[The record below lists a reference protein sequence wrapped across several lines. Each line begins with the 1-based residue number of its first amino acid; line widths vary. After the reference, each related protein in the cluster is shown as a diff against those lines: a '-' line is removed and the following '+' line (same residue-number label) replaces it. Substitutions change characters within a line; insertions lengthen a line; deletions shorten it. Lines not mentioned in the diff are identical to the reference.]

1 MSWEIRS
8 IGDVCTLEKGN
19 IGITKAIDGEYPLVV
34 LGEERKTHNEFQFD
48 DEAVVIPLVSST
60 GHGHRSMKRIHYQ
73 SGKFSV
79 GNILCAVIPKDKSK
93 LSAQYLYRY
102 LDLNKEKELV
112 SRMKGMA
119 NVSLPMKSIAEVEIP
134 IPPIEVQYDIVS
146 IFEALEETNYTLQDE
161 QSHQLSLLKKLRQQI
176 LQDAVQGKLVP
187 QDPIDEPAS
196 VLLERIKAEKEKL
209 VRENKIKKE
218 KPLPPIRL
226 EEIPFEIPENWSWC
240 RLSEIFDVRDGTHD
254 TPKYVNNGVPFITS
268 KNISSGRI
276 DFKDV
281 KYISLSDHIEFS
293 KRSKVEQND
302 ILFAM
307 IGSIGNPVIVQ
318 EIEQE
323 FSIKNVALFKNF
335 FKTNLRTDYL
345 YWYLRNESENFN
357 KISRGAIQRFVS
369 LQILRQNLIPLPPL
383 QEQHRIVAKI
393 EQLMT
398 LCDELEQSIEQNQKN
413 TQELL
418 QVALKEVLEPKTN
431 LSIL

>member
-34 LGEERKTHNEFQFD
+34 LGEERKTHNKFQFD

-161 QSHQLSLLKKLRQQI
+161 QSHQLDLLKKLRQQI

-187 QDPIDEPAS
+187 QDPNDEPAS
-196 VLLERIKAEKEKL
+196 KLQKRIKEEKEKL
-209 VRENKIKKE
+209 VREKKIKKE
-218 KPLPPIRL
+218 KPLPPIKP
-226 EEIPFEIPENWSWC
+226 EEIPFEIPENWFFY
-240 RLSEIFDVRDGTHD
+240 RLGEIVHITGGKRVPNGYQLLKSPTNHGYIRITDMKNGTILEND
-254 TPKYVNNGVPFITS
+254 L
-268 KNISSGRI
+268 R
-276 DFKDV
+276 
-281 KYISLSDHIEFS
+281 YISNE
-293 KRSKVEQND
+293 VYE
-302 ILFAM
+302 
-307 IGSIGNPVIVQ
+307 G
-318 EIEQE
+318 
-323 FSIKNVALFKNF
+323 IKNYIIQKEDLYITIAGTIGQVGEVPDYFDGMNLTENAARIKLYLINKTFIKFCLNSKYCQTQFIDRTKAMAQPKLALKRIE
-335 FKTNLRTDYL
+335 TT
-345 YWYLRNESENFN
+345 
-357 KISRGAIQRFVS
+357 
-369 LQILRQNLIPLPPL
+369 LIALPPIN
-383 QEQHRIVAKI
+383 EQYRISKKI

-398 LCDELEQSIEQNQKN
+398 LCDKLEQNIHQNQKY
-413 TQELL
+413 TLELL
-418 QVALKEVLEPKTN
+418 QMALKEALEPKN
-431 LSIL
+431 